1 MNNIEQLINLK
12 CKATGIGSIPHTDI
26 NAISDFIIQK
36 CPDIPYWPQG
46 INVDPREGMLT
57 QYIENLP
64 CLKLDKNNDVFY
76 DNSKKDENILEFFEH
91 LTSSDYDYFK
101 ISKNFAGGFY
111 TLLDK
116 LKNSNISFIKGQVV
130 GPATLMY
137 SIKGEDGKSIL
148 FDDVLSDAIVRGL
161 AMKAVWQAKEIRK
174 VGKEPVIFFD
184 EPAMSGFGSAFMPF
198 NKSQAMTIF
207 DKLIDTIKE
216 HEDVITG
223 IHCCGNSDWEMLLQ
237 TKIDIINFDAFAFL
251 DNFILYSGAIKQ
263 FLKRGGIIAWG
274 AVPTS
279 DFNENVNL
287 DLIVK
292 NLSGAIDKLVSKGI
306 EKELLLK
313 RALFTPACGMGKLS
327 IEIAEKV
334 IDLTNKLALHFSK

>member
-1 MNNIEQLINLK
+1 MTNVEKLINLK

-26 NAISDFIIQK
+26 NAISDFIIK
-36 CPDIPYWPQG
+36 NCPDLPYWPQS
-46 INVDPREGMLT
+46 INIDPKEGMLT

-64 CLKLDKNNDVFY
+64 CIKLDKNNEVFF
-76 DNSKKDENILEFFEH
+76 DKTGRDEKLLEFFEH
-91 LTSSDYDYFK
+91 LTSGDYNYFK
-101 ISKNFAGGFY
+101 ISKEFARGFY

-116 LKNSNISFIKGQVV
+116 LKNSNINFIKGQVV
-130 GPATLMY
+130 GPVTLLY

-148 FDDVLSDAIVRGL
+148 FDEMLSDAIIRGL
-161 AMKAVWQAKEIRK
+161 AMKGVWQAKEIK
-174 VGKEPVIFFD
+174 KTGKEPVIFFD
-184 EPAMSGFGSAFMPF
+184 EPAMSGFGSAFMPL
-198 NKSQAMTIF
+198 NKSQAMAIF

-237 TKIDIINFDAFAFL
+237 TKIDIINFDAFEFL

-263 FLKRGGIIAWG
+263 FLHRGGIIAWG

-279 DFNENVNL
+279 DFNERINL

-292 NLSGAIDKLVSKGI
+292 KITDAIEKLASQGI

-313 RALFTPACGMGKLS
+313 RAIFTPACGMGSLNN
-327 IEIAEKV
+327 EIAEKI
-334 IDLTNKLALHFSK
+334 IDMTNKLALHFSS